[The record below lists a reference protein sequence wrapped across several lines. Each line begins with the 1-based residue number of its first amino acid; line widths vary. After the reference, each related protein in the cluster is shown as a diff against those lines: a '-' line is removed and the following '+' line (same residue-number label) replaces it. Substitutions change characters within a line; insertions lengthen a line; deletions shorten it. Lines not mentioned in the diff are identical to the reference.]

1 VVAVEPVPVVD
12 IAAVV
17 VVVMVLLSSV
27 MLLLNRLQLAEQ

>member
-12 IAAVV
+12 ITAVV
-17 VVVMVLLSSV
+17 VVAMVLLSSV